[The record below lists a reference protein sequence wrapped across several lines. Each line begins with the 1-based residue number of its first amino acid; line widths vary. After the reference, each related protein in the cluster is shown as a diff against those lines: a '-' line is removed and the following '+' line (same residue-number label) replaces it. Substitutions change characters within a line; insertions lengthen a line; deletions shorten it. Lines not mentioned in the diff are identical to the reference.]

1 MQKEII
7 CSQGY
12 WNVCICE
19 AGSLRDNRLV
29 PRATSVASRSTT
41 VNRAAIC
48 ATVWMGMMGDE
59 PADRE

>member
-1 MQKEII
+1 MQIEII

-19 AGSLRDNRLV
+19 AGNLPDNCAV
-29 PRATSVASRSTT
+29 PRATSVASRATT
-41 VNRAAIC
+41 VNGAAIC
-48 ATVWMGMMGDE
+48 ATVWMRMMGDE